1 MEEEGDKVNT
11 WAGHRLNKV
20 SDSTIYIL
28 DQAFEETQRKSWLD
42 ADILPF

>member
-20 SDSTIYIL
+20 WDSTSYIL
-28 DQAFEETQRKSWLD
+28 DSAFKETLRKSWLD
-42 ADILPF
+42 DDILTF